1 MELTYN
7 KSYAEYK
14 AELDAELN
22 RTAEGF
28 VKIGYL
34 LRVARDTP
42 VLRESGYT
50 NVNEFAKTEY
60 GIDKTQVSRF
70 IRINEKFSKGGYS
83 GELLEEYKGFG
94 YSKLT
99 LMLALPD
106 AINEALSPS
115 FTKSEISAIK
125 EEVEEEQKVS
135 DIERMLE
142 PQESMNIPDTMIC
155 KAVWQIG
162 EEYPQMYIDI
172 AKGRNI
178 REVMAP
184 AGEAAISVR
193 IPGVGR
199 MMVILNAEGN
209 CRVVNVR
216 NGVKEDATWE
226 DMKDAWCHIL
236 AEGDPEKNW
245 ERIYRKEF
253 ARENKKE
260 DEPKKESASQPK
272 KTKVEKA
279 KVAPVQSKNDEE
291 IQKNKDETEE
301 SEKVSKNEDE
311 KEPEN
316 TDSYSDSSNFLE
328 KQEEN
333 QKDEKENEIF
343 GNAKESFD
351 NTEEDENTEIDGQMG
366 IMDYPEAVPDSMKKS
381 EDPRKSGYKA
391 AVTNNLNNLKKLWEG
406 NNEIKIELMLDL
418 LDDLKWRLEKI
429 KEIEEA
435 EKEED

>member
-1 MELTYN
+1 MELIYN

-50 NVNEFAKTEY
+50 NVNEFAKAEY

-70 IRINEKFSKGGYS
+70 IRINEKFSQGGYS
-83 GELLEEYKGFG
+83 GELQQEYKGFG

-106 AINEALSPS
+106 AINEALSPN
-115 FTKSEISAIK
+115 FTKTEIADIK
-125 EEVEEEQKVS
+125 EEVEEEQKIS

-142 PQESMNIPDTMIC
+142 PQEVMDIPDTMIC
-155 KAVWQIG
+155 KAIWQIG
-162 EEYPQMYIDI
+162 EEHPQMYVDI
-172 AKGRNI
+172 ANGRNI

-226 DMKDAWCHIL
+226 DMRDAWCYIM

-253 ARENKKE
+253 PRESKKA

-279 KVAPVQSKNDEE
+279 KVAPVQSKNTGKT
-291 IQKNKDETEE
+291 QKNEKEKEE
-301 SEKVSKNEDE
+301 SGKIPKNELE

-316 TDSYSDSSNFLE
+316 LDSYSGCSDFSE
-328 KQEEN
+328 
-333 QKDEKENEIF
+333 KDENAEI
-343 GNAKESFD
+343 E
-351 NTEEDENTEIDGQMG
+351 GQMG
-366 IMDYPEAVPDSMKKS
+366 IMDYPEAVPDNMKKS

-391 AVTNNLNNLKKLWEG
+391 AVTNDINILKKLWEG
-406 NNEIKIELMLDL
+406 DDENKIKLMIDL
-418 LDDLKWRLEKI
+418 ADALKWRLQAI
-429 KEIEEA
+429 KEMEDA